1 MTEAEFLLILLHNV
15 LHRSHYKRHNWCMP
29 QDEGVIVLQNLIRAN
44 ATRTEIVHFGL
55 KNA

>member
-1 MTEAEFLLILLHNV
+1 
-15 LHRSHYKRHNWCMP
+15 MP